1 MDKVVLDATRLMKR
15 KRLFDLWKGREGKRE
30 RKKNVRSKWMKFG
43 VEKARVLTRCIVV
56 AGIGDGGNSI
66 NNEVGS
72 YRTSLMLN

>member
-1 MDKVVLDATRLMKR
+1 MI
-15 KRLFDLWKGREGKRE
+15 FGREGKEKERE
-30 RKKNVRSKWMKFG
+30 KNVRSKWMKFG